1 MLGYCS
7 FRSKQISKPSEQ
19 DPQNEFA
26 RQNPHRVHYEFLVI
40 WVRLAEQYEGAR
52 VTQNIPKRE
61 RARRETRRRFEQW
74 ARNPECHSNVV
85 SAVHNVKMGVA
96 ARKENPNI
104 PREGQS
110 VFALLRGR
118 TFEAQLIKEDAAVLL
133 ESLQRSDVIAPTST
147 DFADHRIK
155 LNDGPLA
162 GLDEAI
168 ETGTKFLVDLAA
180 GRSFNGAISSFTV
193 RIPKGI
199 MLPEAI
205 LIIDVL
211 SVETHLDIPTISV
224 GEIKT
229 YADQGGHTSRSDLA
243 TARAQMGLYAH
254 ALEVTLASLGLSEK
268 ISVSHFG
275 FLVLTYPGSNR
286 PSVRGK
292 EDLRYQRERSKRG
305 FDLMEEAAHLM
316 NGEYGAGDEADEDE
330 ASLLDLV
337 LNAATSFQD
346 SCIAFCERADT
357 CFQRALEEN
366 KGVALGDD
374 VERFLNGIPLNH
386 AENLLKGSK
395 PNSVAE
401 HDLLARLNDP
411 LPELP

>member
-1 MLGYCS
+1 MVSTNDGTFPGLWTIRTPPGYS
-7 FRSKQISKPSEQ
+7 
-19 DPQNEFA
+19 
-26 RQNPHRVHYEFLVI
+26 VI
-40 WVRLAEQYEGAR
+40 DQTKGAR
-52 VTQNIPKRE
+52 VSQIVPKRE

-74 ARNPECHSNVV
+74 ARNPECHSNIV
-85 SAVHNVKMGVA
+85 SAVHNVKMGAA
-96 ARKENPNI
+96 ARKENPNV

-110 VFALLRGR
+110 IFALLRGR
-118 TFEAQLIKEDAAVLL
+118 TFESRLIKEDAAVLL
-133 ESLQRSDVIAPTST
+133 ESLQRSEVIASTST
-147 DFADHRIK
+147 DFEDHRIK
-155 LNDGPLA
+155 LNDGPLD

-168 ETGTKFLVDLAA
+168 ETGTKFLVDVAN
-180 GRSFNGAISSFTV
+180 GRSFNGAVSSFTV

-254 ALEVTLASLGLSEK
+254 ALEVTIESLGLTGK
-268 ISVSHFG
+268 ISVSNFG

-316 NGEYGAGDEADEDE
+316 NGEYGAGDDDEEAT
-330 ASLLDLV
+330 LLDLV
-337 LNAATSFQD
+337 LNATTSFQD
-346 SCIAFCERADT
+346 SCIAFCERAET
-357 CFQRALEEN
+357 CYQRALDANE
-366 KGVALGDD
+366 GVALGDD
-374 VERFLNGIPLNH
+374 VERFLNGIPIDH
-386 AENLLKGSK
+386 AESLLKGTK
-395 PNSVAE
+395 PKTAAE

>member
-1 MLGYCS
+1 MVSSNDGTFRGLWTIRTPPGYS
-7 FRSKQISKPSEQ
+7 VPDQTKGAWVS
-19 DPQNEFA
+19 QN
-26 RQNPHRVHYEFLVI
+26 V
-40 WVRLAEQYEGAR
+40 
-52 VTQNIPKRE
+52 PKRE

-74 ARNPECHSNVV
+74 ARNPESHSNIV
-85 SAVHNVKMGVA
+85 SAVHNVKMGAA

-110 VFALLRGR
+110 IFALLRGR
-118 TFEAQLIKEDAAVLL
+118 MFESRLIKEDAAVLL
-133 ESLQRSDVIAPTST
+133 ESLQRSEVIALTST
-147 DFADHRIK
+147 DFEDHRIK
-155 LNDGPLA
+155 LNEGPLD

-168 ETGTKFLVDLAA
+168 ETGTKFLVDIAN
-180 GRSFNGAISSFTV
+180 GRSFNGAVSSFTV

-211 SVETHLDIPTISV
+211 SVETDFDIPTISV

-254 ALEVTLASLGLSEK
+254 ALEVTIESLGLTGK
-268 ISVSHFG
+268 ITVSNFG

-316 NGEYGAGDEADEDE
+316 HGE
-330 ASLLDLV
+330 
-337 LNAATSFQD
+337 
-346 SCIAFCERADT
+346 
-357 CFQRALEEN
+357 
-366 KGVALGDD
+366 
-374 VERFLNGIPLNH
+374 
-386 AENLLKGSK
+386 
-395 PNSVAE
+395 
-401 HDLLARLNDP
+401 
-411 LPELP
+411 

>member
-1 MLGYCS
+1 MA
-7 FRSKQISKPSEQ
+7 QE
-19 DPQNEFA
+19 
-26 RQNPHRVHYEFLVI
+26 
-40 WVRLAEQYEGAR
+40 
-52 VTQNIPKRE
+52 IPKRE
-61 RARRETRRRFEQW
+61 RGRRETRRRFEQW
-74 ARNPECHSNVV
+74 ARNPECHSNIV
-85 SAVHNVKMGVA
+85 SAVHNVKMGTA

-110 VFALLRGR
+110 IFALLRGR
-118 TFEAQLIKEDAAVLL
+118 TFEARLIKEDAVVLL
-133 ESLQRSDVIAPTST
+133 ESLRRSDVIASTST

-155 LNDGPLA
+155 LNDGPLD

-168 ETGTKFLVDLAA
+168 QTGTKFLVDIAN
-180 GRSFNGAISSFTV
+180 GKSFNGAVASFTV

-211 SVETHLDIPTISV
+211 SVETELDIPTISV

-243 TARAQMGLYAH
+243 TARAQMGLYSH
-254 ALEVTLASLGLSEK
+254 ALEVTIESLGLNGK
-268 ISVSHFG
+268 IAVSNFG

-316 NGEYGAGDEADEDE
+316 NGEYGTGDDDDE
-330 ASLLDLV
+330 STLLDLV
-337 LNAATSFQD
+337 LNATTSFQD
-346 SCIAFCERADT
+346 SCIAFCERAET
-357 CFQRALEEN
+357 CYQKALDDNE
-366 KGVALGDD
+366 GVALGDD
-374 VERFLNGIPLNH
+374 VERFLNGIPLDH
-386 AENLLKGSK
+386 AESLLKGSK
-395 PNSVAE
+395 PKTAAE
-401 HDLLARLNDP
+401 HDLLARLTDP

>member
-1 MLGYCS
+1 M
-7 FRSKQISKPSEQ
+7 PSS
-19 DPQNEFA
+19 N
-26 RQNPHRVHYEFLVI
+26 NVS
-40 WVRLAEQYEGAR
+40 
-52 VTQNIPKRE
+52 KRE

-85 SAVHNVKMGVA
+85 SAVHNVKMGAA
-96 ARKENPNI
+96 ARKENPNVT
-104 PREGQS
+104 REGQS
-110 VFALLRGR
+110 IFALLRGR
-118 TFEAQLIKEDAAVLL
+118 TFESQLIKEDAAILI
-133 ESLQRSDVIAPTST
+133 ESLQRSEVIAPTSG

-168 ETGTKFLVDLAA
+168 ATGTKFLTEIAS
-180 GRSFNGAISSFTV
+180 GKSFNGAVSSFTV
-193 RIPKGI
+193 RIPRGI

-211 SVETHLDIPTISV
+211 SVETDLEVPTISV

-254 ALEVTLASLGLSEK
+254 ALEVTLESLGLGGAV
-268 ISVSHFG
+268 SVSNFG

-292 EDLRYQRERSKRG
+292 EDLRYQRERAKRG

-316 NGEYGAGDEADEDE
+316 NGEYGAGDDDDEPD
-330 ASLLDLV
+330 LLDLV
-337 LNAATSFQD
+337 LNATTSFQD

-357 CFQRALEEN
+357 CYQKALDANE
-366 KGVALGDD
+366 GVALGDD
-374 VERFLNGIPLNH
+374 VERFLNGIPLDR
-386 AENLLKGSK
+386 AEALLKGTK
-395 PNSVAE
+395 PKTAAE
-401 HDLLARLNDP
+401 HDLLDRLTDP

>member
-1 MLGYCS
+1 MA
-7 FRSKQISKPSEQ
+7 QE
-19 DPQNEFA
+19 
-26 RQNPHRVHYEFLVI
+26 
-40 WVRLAEQYEGAR
+40 
-52 VTQNIPKRE
+52 IPKRE

-74 ARNPECHSNVV
+74 ARNPECHSNIV
-85 SAVHNVKMGVA
+85 SAVHNVKMGAA
-96 ARKENPNI
+96 ARNENPNI

-110 VFALLRGR
+110 IFALLRGR

-133 ESLQRSDVIAPTST
+133 ESLQRSEVIASTST

-155 LNDGPLA
+155 LNDGPLN

-168 ETGTKFLVDLAA
+168 ETGTKFLVDIAN
-180 GRSFNGAISSFTV
+180 GKSFNGAVSSFTV

-205 LIIDVL
+205 LIVDVL
-211 SVETHLDIPTISV
+211 SVETNLDIPTISV
-224 GEIKT
+224 GEIKA

-254 ALEVTLASLGLSEK
+254 ALEVTIESLGLNGK
-268 ISVSHFG
+268 ITVSNFG

-316 NGEYGAGDEADEDE
+316 NGEYGTGDDDDE
-330 ASLLDLV
+330 STLLDLV
-337 LNAATSFQD
+337 LNATTSFQD
-346 SCIAFCERADT
+346 SCIAFCERAET
-357 CFQRALEEN
+357 CYQKALDDNE
-366 KGVALGDD
+366 GVALGDD
-374 VERFLNGIPLNH
+374 VERFLNGIPLDH
-386 AENLLKGSK
+386 AESLLKGSK
-395 PNSVAE
+395 PKTAAE
-401 HDLLARLNDP
+401 HDLLARLTDP

>member
-1 MLGYCS
+1 
-7 FRSKQISKPSEQ
+7 
-19 DPQNEFA
+19 
-26 RQNPHRVHYEFLVI
+26 
-40 WVRLAEQYEGAR
+40 
-52 VTQNIPKRE
+52 
-61 RARRETRRRFEQW
+61 
-74 ARNPECHSNVV
+74 
-85 SAVHNVKMGVA
+85 
-96 ARKENPNI
+96 
-104 PREGQS
+104 
-110 VFALLRGR
+110 
-118 TFEAQLIKEDAAVLL
+118 
-133 ESLQRSDVIAPTST
+133 
-147 DFADHRIK
+147 
-155 LNDGPLA
+155 
-162 GLDEAI
+162 
-168 ETGTKFLVDLAA
+168 
-180 GRSFNGAISSFTV
+180 
-193 RIPKGI
+193 
-199 MLPEAI
+199 
-205 LIIDVL
+205 
-211 SVETHLDIPTISV
+211 
-224 GEIKT
+224 
-229 YADQGGHTSRSDLA
+229 
-243 TARAQMGLYAH
+243 MGLYAH

>member
-1 MLGYCS
+1 MPTYTIHGGGLQTMATLNAGS
-7 FRSKQISKPSEQ
+7 
-19 DPQNEFA
+19 
-26 RQNPHRVHYEFLVI
+26 
-40 WVRLAEQYEGAR
+40 
-52 VTQNIPKRE
+52 KRE

-74 ARNPECHSNVV
+74 ARNPECHSNIV

-96 ARKENPNI
+96 ARKENPNL

-110 VFALLRGR
+110 IFALLRGR
-118 TFEAQLIKEDAAVLL
+118 TFESQLIKEDAAVLI
-133 ESLQRSDVIAPTST
+133 ESLQRSEVIAPASG

-155 LNDGPLA
+155 LNDGPLS

-168 ETGTKFLVDLAA
+168 ATGTKFLTEIA
-180 GRSFNGAISSFTV
+180 GGKSFNGAVSSFTV

-211 SVETHLDIPTISV
+211 SVETDLEIPTISV

-254 ALEVTLASLGLSEK
+254 ALEVTLESLGLSDK
-268 ISVSHFG
+268 VAVSNLG

-286 PSVRGK
+286 PSVRAK
-292 EDLRYQRERSKRG
+292 EDLRYQRERAKRG

-316 NGEYGAGDEADEDE
+316 NGEYGAGDDDDADEAD
-330 ASLLDLV
+330 LLDLV
-337 LNAATSFQD
+337 LNATTSFQD
-346 SCIAFCERADT
+346 SCIAFCERAET
-357 CFQRALEEN
+357 CYQKALDSN

-374 VERFLNGIPLNH
+374 VERFLNGISLDRTE
-386 AENLLKGSK
+386 ALLKGTK
-395 PNSVAE
+395 PKTAAE
-401 HDLLARLNDP
+401 RDLLYRLNDP

>member
-1 MLGYCS
+1 
-7 FRSKQISKPSEQ
+7 
-19 DPQNEFA
+19 
-26 RQNPHRVHYEFLVI
+26 
-40 WVRLAEQYEGAR
+40 
-52 VTQNIPKRE
+52 
-61 RARRETRRRFEQW
+61 
-74 ARNPECHSNVV
+74 
-85 SAVHNVKMGVA
+85 MGVA

-133 ESLQRSDVIAPTST
+133 ESLQRSDVIAPKST

-155 LNDGPLA
+155 VNDGPLS

-180 GRSFNGAISSFTV
+180 GKSFNGAISSFTV

-211 SVETHLDIPTISV
+211 SVETDLDIPTISV

-254 ALEVTLASLGLSEK
+254 ALEVTLDSLGLGEK
-268 ISVSHFG
+268 ISVSNFG

-316 NGEYGAGDEADEDE
+316 NGEYGTGDDDDEDE
-330 ASLLDLV
+330 GSLLDLV
-337 LNAATSFQD
+337 LNATTSFQD

-357 CFQRALEEN
+357 CFQRALEAN
-366 KGVALGDD
+366 QGVALGDD
-374 VERFLNGIPLNH
+374 VERFLNGIPLDL
-386 AENLLKGSK
+386 AEKLLKGSK
-395 PNSVAE
+395 PKSPAE
-401 HDLLARLNDP
+401 QDLITRLNDP

>member
-1 MLGYCS
+1 MVSSNDGTFPDLWTIRTPPGYS
-7 FRSKQISKPSEQ
+7 
-19 DPQNEFA
+19 
-26 RQNPHRVHYEFLVI
+26 VI
-40 WVRLAEQYEGAR
+40 DQTKGAR
-52 VTQNIPKRE
+52 VSQIVPKRE

-74 ARNPECHSNVV
+74 ARNPECHSNIV
-85 SAVHNVKMGVA
+85 SAVHNVKMGAA
-96 ARKENPNI
+96 ARKENPNV

-110 VFALLRGR
+110 IFALLRGR
-118 TFEAQLIKEDAAVLL
+118 TFESRLIKEDAAVLL
-133 ESLQRSDVIAPTST
+133 ESLQRSEVIASTST
-147 DFADHRIK
+147 DFEDHRIK
-155 LNDGPLA
+155 LNDGPLD

-168 ETGTKFLVDLAA
+168 ETGTKFLVDVAN
-180 GRSFNGAISSFTV
+180 GRSFNGAVSSFTV

-254 ALEVTLASLGLSEK
+254 ALEVTIESLGLTGK
-268 ISVSHFG
+268 ISVSNFG

-316 NGEYGAGDEADEDE
+316 NGEYGAGDDDEEAT
-330 ASLLDLV
+330 LLDLV
-337 LNAATSFQD
+337 LNATTSFQD
-346 SCIAFCERADT
+346 SCIAFCERAET
-357 CFQRALEEN
+357 CYQRALDANE
-366 KGVALGDD
+366 GVALGDD
-374 VERFLNGIPLNH
+374 VERFLNGIPIDH
-386 AENLLKGSK
+386 AESLLKGAK
-395 PNSVAE
+395 PKTGAE

>member
-1 MLGYCS
+1 MS
-7 FRSKQISKPSEQ
+7 
-19 DPQNEFA
+19 
-26 RQNPHRVHYEFLVI
+26 
-40 WVRLAEQYEGAR
+40 
-52 VTQNIPKRE
+52 TQRE

-85 SAVHNVKMGVA
+85 SAVHNVKMGAA
-96 ARKENPNI
+96 ARKENPKI

-118 TFEAQLIKEDAAVLL
+118 TFEAQLIKENAAVLL
-133 ESLQRSDVIAPTST
+133 ESLQRSEVIASTSA

-155 LNDGPLA
+155 LNDGPLN

-168 ETGTKFLVDLAA
+168 ETGAQFLRDLAE
-180 GRSFNGAISSFTV
+180 GRSFNGAVSSFTV

-211 SVETHLDIPTISV
+211 SVETDLEIPTISV

-243 TARAQMGLYAH
+243 TARAQMGLYVH
-254 ALEVTLASLGLSEK
+254 ALEVTLDSLGLSEK
-268 ISVSHFG
+268 IQVSTFG

-286 PSVRGK
+286 PSVRAK

-305 FDLMEEAAHLM
+305 FDLMEEAAHLL
-316 NGEYGAGDEADEDE
+316 NGEYGSGDDDDES
-330 ASLLDLV
+330 SLLDLV
-337 LNAATSFQD
+337 LNATTSFQD
-346 SCIAFCERADT
+346 SCIAFCERAET
-357 CFQRALEEN
+357 CYQKALDSN
-366 KGVALGDD
+366 QGVALGDD
-374 VERFLNGIPLNH
+374 VERFLNGIPLDQ
-386 AENLLKGSK
+386 AESLLKGRK
-395 PNSVAE
+395 PKTPTE
-401 HDLLARLNDP
+401 RDLLARLTDP